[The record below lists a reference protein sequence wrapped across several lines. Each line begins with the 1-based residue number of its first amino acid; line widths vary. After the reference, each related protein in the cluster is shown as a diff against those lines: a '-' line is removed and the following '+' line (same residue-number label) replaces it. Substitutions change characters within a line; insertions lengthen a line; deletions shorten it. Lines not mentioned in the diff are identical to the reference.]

1 MTRAKDRLY
10 LVHANHRSTW
20 GVGAASEPSRFLA
33 ELPED
38 LLEADREAA
47 TPYRR
52 AWGAQGGWQRR
63 GTDDDEWLPGGY
75 RSPRHRV
82 SDNLRPVNLPD
93 LSAPVPIGKELDA
106 ARERVSN
113 AHYEKGEELDLGSGA
128 FGASHSDAVATADA
142 TAVEWKAGDK
152 VRHRRFGEGI
162 VVSSRLE
169 KGDEWVTVA
178 FVGQGVKELIAAYAG
193 LERT

>member
-33 ELPED
+33 ELPEE

-52 AWGAQGGWQRR
+52 AWGAQGGWSRR

-75 RSPRHRV
+75 RSPR
-82 SDNLRPVNLPD
+82 RP
-93 LSAPVPIGKELDA
+93 G
-106 ARERVSN
+106 
-113 AHYEKGEELDLGSGA
+113 G
-128 FGASHSDAVATADA
+128 
-142 TAVEWKAGDK
+142 
-152 VRHRRFGEGI
+152 
-162 VVSSRLE
+162 
-169 KGDEWVTVA
+169 
-178 FVGQGVKELIAAYAG
+178 
-193 LERT
+193 